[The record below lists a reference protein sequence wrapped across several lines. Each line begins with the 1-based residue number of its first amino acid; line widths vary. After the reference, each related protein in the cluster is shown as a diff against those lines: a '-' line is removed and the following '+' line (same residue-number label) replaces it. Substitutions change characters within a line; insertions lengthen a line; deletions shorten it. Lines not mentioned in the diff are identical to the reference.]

1 MLRFVDDGQRRAKA
15 VFGRLATGMKRA
27 DFTKVPCNIHP
38 RRRPISVQS
47 KSVQTGDL
55 TPLAR
60 IAKPIGRASVPA
72 GWQAGA
78 VGNSRH
84 TAQGLFKPP

>member
-1 MLRFVDDGQRRAKA
+1 M
-15 VFGRLATGMKRA
+15 
-27 DFTKVPCNIHP
+27 
-38 RRRPISVQS
+38 QS

-84 TAQGLFKPP
+84 IAQGLFKPP